1 MRSRL
6 SASTKPPPR
15 RSYAKAGG
23 DIIFIESPE
32 TETHMMKIGSALD
45 VPLLSNQLHGG
56 RTPILPQAQLKEM
69 GFSVAI
75 YPAAGLFAGSH
86 ALASVYAS
94 LAKGKPVE
102 ASLYAFDDFVE
113 MIGFQ
118 LVWDFE
124 KKYADLLV
132 LKAPRPGPRS
142 PRFKSFLF
150 NVSGVNHLTTRRPRL
165 PSSGVHPPQE
175 HSGKS
180 ACYYKSRGYPSPS
193 AMTPN

>member
-1 MRSRL
+1 
-6 SASTKPPPR
+6 
-15 RSYAKAGG
+15 
-23 DIIFIESPE
+23 
-32 TETHMMKIGSALD
+32 MMKIGSALD

-124 KKYADLLV
+124 KEV
-132 LKAPRPGPRS
+132 RRSPGPE
-142 PRFKSFLF
+142 
-150 NVSGVNHLTTRRPRL
+150 GTTT
-165 PSSGVHPPQE
+165 GTAITAFQIFFI
-175 HSGKS
+175 
-180 ACYYKSRGYPSPS
+180 
-193 AMTPN
+193 

>member
-1 MRSRL
+1 
-6 SASTKPPPR
+6 
-15 RSYAKAGG
+15 
-23 DIIFIESPE
+23 
-32 TETHMMKIGSALD
+32 MMKIGSALD
-45 VPLLSNQLHGG
+45 VPLLSNQFHSGQY
-56 RTPILPQAQLKEM
+56 PILPQAQLKEM

-132 LKAPRPGPRS
+132 LKAPEPENAITA
-142 PRFKSFLF
+142 FQIFF
-150 NVSGVNHLTTRRPRL
+150 I
-165 PSSGVHPPQE
+165 
-175 HSGKS
+175 
-180 ACYYKSRGYPSPS
+180 
-193 AMTPN
+193 